1 MGKTK
6 QVIFEGEA
14 LVDSN
19 LEPVNYGDLLDFTW
33 WENLGGEIELHLKC
47 KIRQRKSGDIFEFV
61 EDAYGRPCK
70 FTHRLS
76 ALNWTTADLL
86 LIKSEL

>member
-6 QVIFEGEA
+6 QVIFKGEA

-33 WENLGGEIELHLKC
+33 WENFGGVIELHLKC
-47 KIRQRKSGDIFEFV
+47 R
-61 EDAYGRPCK
+61 
-70 FTHRLS
+70 
-76 ALNWTTADLL
+76 
-86 LIKSEL
+86 